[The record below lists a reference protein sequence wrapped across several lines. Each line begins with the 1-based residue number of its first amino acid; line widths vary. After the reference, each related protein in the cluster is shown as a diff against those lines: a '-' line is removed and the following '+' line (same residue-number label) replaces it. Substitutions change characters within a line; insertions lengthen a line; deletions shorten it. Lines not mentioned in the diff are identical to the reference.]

1 MTAPGSGR
9 DDRRAIGITIGLR
22 EIYDKV
28 AELSAAITHLTGV
41 VAALEVTQRNAGS
54 EADGIEARVRQL
66 EQKPVVTPAAM
77 WTAIGVLATVAGV
90 IVTLLTQNK

>member
-1 MTAPGSGR
+1 VTAPGSGR
-9 DDRRAIGITIGLR
+9 DDRHAIGITIGLR

-41 VAALEVTQRNAGS
+41 VAALEVTQRNVS
-54 EADGIEARVRQL
+54 SDADGLEARVRQL

-77 WTAIGVLATVAGV
+77 WTAIGVLASVAGV
-90 IVTLLTQNK
+90 LVAILTR

>member
-1 MTAPGSGR
+1 MATPGGGR
-9 DDRRAIGITIGLR
+9 EDRQAIGITIGLR

-41 VAALEVTQRNAGS
+41 VAALEVTQRNAGHD
-54 EADGIEARVRQL
+54 ADGLESRVRQL

-90 IVTLLTQNK
+90 LVTIITR

>member
-1 MTAPGSGR
+1 VAAPR
-9 DDRRAIGITIGLR
+9 DEDRSVTGVVIGVR

-41 VAALEVTQRNAGS
+41 VAALEVSQNNTHTGTNGLEQRL
-54 EADGIEARVRQL
+54 RVL

-77 WTAIGVLATVAGV
+77 WTAIGVLASVAGV
-90 IVTLLTQNK
+90 LVAFLTK

>member
-1 MTAPGSGR
+1 MGV
-9 DDRRAIGITIGLR
+9 TIGLR

-28 AELSAAITHLTGV
+28 ADIAGQITQLAMLVTTLQTGQQSNAREV
-41 VAALEVTQRNAGS
+41 SSLET
-54 EADGIEARVRQL
+54 RVRTL

-90 IVTLLTQNK
+90 IAAVIIGILN